1 MGPQIQTQT
10 KPQTQAHQQQQQHH
24 RTAALN
30 SA

>member
-10 KPQTQAHQQQQQHH
+10 KPQTQAHQQQQHH